1 MHALLHKL
9 QDEMLAP
16 PPATGRCQ
24 GTLLSREQY
33 LPDLEH
39 GAADARLAP
48 AGTMSAQEI
57 AAWTA
62 AIDKPPDK

>member
-1 MHALLHKL
+1 V
-9 QDEMLAP
+9 
-16 PPATGRCQ
+16 
-24 GTLLSREQY
+24 
-33 LPDLEH
+33 
-39 GAADARLAP
+39 P